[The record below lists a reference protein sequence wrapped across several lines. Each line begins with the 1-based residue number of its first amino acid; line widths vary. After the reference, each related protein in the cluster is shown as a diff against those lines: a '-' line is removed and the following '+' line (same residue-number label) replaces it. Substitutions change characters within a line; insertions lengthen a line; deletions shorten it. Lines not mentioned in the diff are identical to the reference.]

1 MMRGRYDFAE
11 LLLAKSNPMKLQQ
24 LRYLAAIVE
33 NDLNITAAAERL
45 HTSQPGVS
53 KQLKQ
58 LEDEL
63 GFPIF
68 LRQGRTLTRIT
79 PAGKRV
85 IERALRILKE
95 AQSIKRLAE
104 EQRGDGRGSLSIG
117 TTHTQAR
124 YVLPQVIRTF
134 RQRYPQVELHLHQGT
149 SEQIAELAARDRIDF
164 AINTGSQELF
174 SNLVLLPC
182 YRWHRRVVVPKGHAL
197 VGEQKLSIEILGRH
211 PIVTYVFGFTGP
223 SSLQQIFSRAGVI
236 PNVALTARDAD
247 VIKTYVRLGLGVG
260 IVASMAVDPGED
272 ADLVSIDASHLFP
285 AHATW
290 VGYAQGALLRGYMY
304 EFLQLLAPHLSKRLV
319 DRAGNAATPADV
331 EGLFA
336 DIELPVYR

>member
-1 MMRGRYDFAE
+1 
-11 LLLAKSNPMKLQQ
+11 MKLQQ

-68 LRQGRTLTRIT
+68 LRQGRTLTKVT

-85 IERALRILKE
+85 IDRALKVLKE
-95 AQSIKRLAE
+95 VQSIKRLAE
-104 EQRGDGRGSLSIG
+104 EQKGDGRGSLAIG

-124 YVLPQVIRTF
+124 YVLPQVIRRF
-134 RQRYPQVELHLHQGT
+134 RERFPDVELHLHQGT
-149 SEQIAELAARDRIDF
+149 SEQIADMASRDRIDF
-164 AINTGSQELF
+164 AINTGSQDMF
-174 SNLVLLPC
+174 TNLVLLPC
-182 YRWHRRVVVPKGHAL
+182 YRWHRRVVVPQGHPLAN
-197 VGEQKLSIEILGRH
+197 ESKLTIEILGKY

-223 SSLQQIFSRAGVI
+223 SSLQQIFARAGI
-236 PNVALTARDAD
+236 TPHVALTARDAD

-260 IVASMAVDPGED
+260 IVASMSIDPRED
-272 ADLVSIDASHLFP
+272 SDLVSIDASHLFP
-285 AHATW
+285 AHLTW
-290 VGYAQGALLRGYMY
+290 VGFHQGALLRGYMY
-304 EFLQLLAPHLSKRLV
+304 DFLQTLAPHLTKRLV
-319 DRAGNAATPADV
+319 DRSGNASSQAEV
-331 EGLFA
+331 EALFA
-336 DIELPVYR
+336 DVTLPMFK